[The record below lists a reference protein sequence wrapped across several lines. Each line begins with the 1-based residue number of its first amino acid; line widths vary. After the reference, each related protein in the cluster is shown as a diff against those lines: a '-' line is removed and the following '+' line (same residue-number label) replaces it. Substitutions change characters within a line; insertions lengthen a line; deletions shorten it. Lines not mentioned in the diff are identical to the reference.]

1 MNRNVSLLI
10 ASLAVV
16 ALATDPVFAHHVMD
30 GRMPATFADGLL
42 SGLGHPIIGID
53 HFTAVVAVGCIAA
66 AHRAGW
72 ALALGYVAAMMAGVA
87 AHLQGMSVPAAEVL
101 VALTVIGLGLLML
114 RKQAMSATVALASF
128 VLVGLLHGYALGE
141 SIFGA
146 ERTPLYAYLVGLA
159 VIQSVIALAAMTVT
173 WTLTRKSAEPVS
185 LRLLGAGVVGIG
197 LAIFVQQVVPS
208 A

>member
-173 WTLTRKSAEPVS
+173 RTLTRKSAEPVS

>member
-10 ASLAVV
+10 ASLAVA
-16 ALATDPVFAHHVMD
+16 ALAADPVFAHHVMD

-87 AHLQGMSVPAAEVL
+87 AHLQGISVPAAEVL

>member
-10 ASLAVV
+10 ASLAVA
-16 ALATDPVFAHHVMD
+16 ALAADPVFAHHVMD

-87 AHLQGMSVPAAEVL
+87 SHLQGISVPAAEVL

>member
-173 WTLTRKSAEPVS
+173 RTLTRKSAEPVS
-185 LRLLGAGVVGIG
+185 LRLLGAGVVGVG